1 MFEIFHQLKELINN
15 DSFYWFCALVG
26 TGMFALQ
33 FTLNLIGLGET
44 LDGTESGW
52 GQALQFKWISKQA
65 LTGFLMMFGWTALT
79 CRKEFGMEGPWV
91 IAVAFLAGLLA
102 FLATALIFKIAKSLN
117 SSGSVFKIEDA
128 IGKEAVVYQ
137 RISIGGVGKIS
148 ICMNDFT
155 REIDAIE
162 HKQEAVESF
171 TRVYVLKK
179 ADPNTVVV
187 KKI

>member
-1 MFEIFHQLKELINN
+1 MDLQ
-15 DSFYWFCALVG
+15 AG
-26 TGMFALQ
+26 TDRLLDDVWLDRPHLPQRIWHGRPLGHRGCISRRAP
-33 FTLNLIGLGET
+33 GLPGN
-44 LDGTESGW
+44 GAHI
-52 GQALQFKWISKQA
+52 Q
-65 LTGFLMMFGWTALT
+65 
-79 CRKEFGMEGPWV
+79 
-91 IAVAFLAGLLA
+91 
-102 FLATALIFKIAKSLN
+102 IAKSLN